1 VSHKQ
6 FMRPTHEWQHVI
18 SNHFPISQIFN

>member
-1 VSHKQ
+1 
-6 FMRPTHEWQHVI
+6 MRPTHEWQHVI